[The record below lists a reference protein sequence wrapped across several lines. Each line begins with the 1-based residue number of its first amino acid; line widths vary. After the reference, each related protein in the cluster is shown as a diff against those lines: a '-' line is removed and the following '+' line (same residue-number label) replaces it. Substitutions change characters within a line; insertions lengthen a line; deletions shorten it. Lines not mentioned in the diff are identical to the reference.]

1 MGAVYTSSWECSVV
15 ATEMR
20 EGKNP
25 EGPRQLGRAFRSLE
39 HSTKSPPVTSLC
51 LLISLYLHNLAWDC
65 CSFVKIVMFLSK
77 KEDKEDKN
85 GENHEWNQ
93 QIYAGKF
100 GDQQILP
107 TLLYQREKEAQR

>member
-1 MGAVYTSSWECSVV
+1 
-15 ATEMR
+15 
-20 EGKNP
+20 
-25 EGPRQLGRAFRSLE
+25 
-39 HSTKSPPVTSLC
+39 
-51 LLISLYLHNLAWDC
+51 
-65 CSFVKIVMFLSK
+65 MFLSK

-107 TLLYQREKEAQR
+107 TLLYQREKEAQRWDVFLKIP